1 MRVKGTLRRLDELV
15 LTSEVQHAGVIV
27 AGDAIAL
34 LGNARLHRA
43 DCLPRLQT
51 HAVVWVTRCG
61 EPRYPREHIH
71 PLARTRV
78 DFCFVVGYTE
88 AAFSD
93 GSRHSHSVQP
103 CTPGVQR
110 SEGDLI
116 MTRKAVRRNS
126 FSRRDFLQ
134 SLTTTIGL
142 AALGGCCPPEM
153 AQPAPTP
160 TPTTLPASPFVAS
173 GPTILNFMAPILQ
186 NVALRDV
193 LEWIIDRWHESHN
206 LIKIEAYWTDGQSI
220 PEKLYNLL
228 ESGDT
233 SVDLAVMGFENLPTF
248 IGAGFAAPLDIPDI
262 EEFAREQ
269 VKIVTRAAKVY
280 GVPLS
285 VDVKGYIYNKRLYR

>member
-88 AAFSD
+88 ASFSD
-93 GSRHSHSVQP
+93 GSRHHNSVQP

-110 SEGDLI
+110 SKGDLI
-116 MTRKAVRRNS
+116 MTGKAVRRNPI
-126 FSRRDFLQ
+126 SRRDFLQ
-134 SLTTTIGL
+134 SLITTAGVV
-142 AALGGCCPPEM
+142 ALGGCCPPSEPM
-153 AQPAPTP
+153 PSPTP
-160 TPTTLPASPFVAS
+160 TPTTAPEPSSALS
-173 GPTILNFMAPILQ
+173 GPIIINFMAETL
-186 NVALRDV
+186 
-193 LEWIIDRWHESHN
+193 
-206 LIKIEAYWTDGQSI
+206 
-220 PEKLYNLL
+220 
-228 ESGDT
+228 
-233 SVDLAVMGFENLPTF
+233 
-248 IGAGFAAPLDIPDI
+248 
-262 EEFAREQ
+262 
-269 VKIVTRAAKVY
+269 
-280 GVPLS
+280 
-285 VDVKGYIYNKRLYR
+285 